1 MNLLRKIIA
10 RFIELLV
17 ERLHRDFGQD
27 LEQRLRLY
35 FLDLNARLDTL
46 ERALVPPFLAT
57 VLKNEMQN
65 LDCLPMRLLED
76 LKELTVVGY
85 YAEDLKAIL
94 PTCQVASF
102 PDWLESRETIRMEAS
117 FYNLLFLD
125 EYYFMRTMERLLP
138 SAVQVADTIMV
149 ATRFA
154 YLPEE
159 RCRTIL
165 HQLGYME
172 IVLVT
177 VDSLTGE
184 LATWAVSHARP
195 ITCDPLF
202 IDQRRPVTEPESP
215 IIWLIARKA
224 AMYGNPEWPNA

>member
-10 RFIELLV
+10 RFIELLA
-17 ERLHRDFGQD
+17 ERLLRDF
-27 LEQRLRLY
+27 EQRLAPSFVALHAH
-35 FLDLNARLDTL
+35 LDALD
-46 ERALVPPFLAT
+46 RALAPPFLAT

-85 YAEDLKAIL
+85 YAENLKTIL

-102 PDWLESRETIRMEAS
+102 PDWLEARATIRMEAP
-117 FYNLLFLD
+117 FCNLLFLD

-138 SAVQVADTIMV
+138 SAVQVANSIIV

-165 HQLGYME
+165 HQLGFME

-177 VDSLTGE
+177 VDSLTGD

-224 AMYGNPEWPNA
+224 AMYGNPEWPDA